1 MKKNIADMRQKYGEV
16 DLSPEN
22 VSPNPFQQFQD
33 WFSVA
38 TESGILEPNAMTLAS
53 STSDGKPSA
62 RIVLLKGIDEKG
74 FLFYTNYE
82 SRKGEELIENPQA
95 ALIFYWDTLH
105 RQVRI
110 EGKVEKASQKT
121 SDAYFNKRPKGSQIG
136 AWASPQSQVID
147 SRSILEN
154 NKASLNKKYA
164 NQEQVPRPK
173 HWGGFRV
180 KPQRI
185 EFWQGRNNRLHDR
198 VVYEKMRNGRW
209 KIFRLAP

>member
-38 TESGILEPNAMTLAS
+38 SESGILEPNAMTLAS
-53 STSDGKPSA
+53 ATSDGKPSA

-110 EGKVEKASQKT
+110 EGKVEKASKKT

-136 AWASPQSQVID
+136 AWASPQSQVIE
-147 SRSILEN
+147 SRAILEN
-154 NKASLNKKYA
+154 NKVSLNEEYA
-164 NQEQVPRPK
+164 DQDHLPRPK

-198 VVYEKMRNGRW
+198 IVYEKQRNGRW

>member
-1 MKKNIADMRQKYGEV
+1 MNREIADMRQKYGEV
-16 DLSPEN
+16 ELSPEN
-22 VSPNPFQQFQD
+22 VSPNPFQQFKD

-38 TESGILEPNAMTLAS
+38 SESGILEPNAMTLAS
-53 STSDGKPSA
+53 ATAEGKPSA

-121 SDAYFNKRPKGSQIG
+121 SDDYFNKRPKGSQIG
-136 AWASPQSQVID
+136 AWASPQSRMID

-154 NKASLNKKYA
+154 NKASLNEKYA
-164 NQEQVPRPK
+164 DQDHLPRPK

-198 VVYEKMRNGRW
+198 VVYEKQKNGRW

>member
-38 TESGILEPNAMTLAS
+38 SESGILEPNAMTVAS
-53 STSDGKPSA
+53 ATADGKPSA
-62 RIVLLKGIDEKG
+62 RIILLKGIDEKG

-82 SRKGEELIENPQA
+82 GRKGQELIENPQA
-95 ALIFYWDTLH
+95 ALVFYWDTLH

-136 AWASPQSQVID
+136 AWASPQSQVIE

-164 NQEQVPRPK
+164 DQDHLPRPK

-198 VVYEKMRNGRW
+198 VVYEKQKNGRW